1 MLEIPAAY
9 WDVIWKLASSLLV
22 LLLSFVGGRLV
33 DRLLKSRLRDTA
45 QAHTLRM
52 LLRNTIF
59 IAGAVAILAIWL
71 GVGSSFTVAMGILGA
86 GIAFASQEVIG
97 SLAGYVNIVSGSLY
111 RIGDRVRI
119 GEVTGDVLDISLL
132 RTTVMEIGGW
142 VNADQYTGRVVT
154 VANRMIF
161 GAPVYNY
168 THQWDYLWDEVMIPV
183 TYESDWRRAAEIM
196 LDHGEEYSLEIQPQ
210 AKADLDDMMRK
221 YPVLHETGLEPSL
234 YVVMTDNWVEMTLR
248 YVVAARERRAVK
260 GELHRE
266 LLEHFQEEA
275 AITVASA
282 TVEIVGFPPLRG
294 EDLR

>member
-1 MLEIPAAY
+1 PGAY
-9 WDVIWKLASSLLV
+9 WDVIWKLVSSLLV
-22 LLLSFVGGRLV
+22 LLLTLVGGRAI
-33 DRLLKSRLRDTA
+33 DRLLKARLKETSHS
-45 QAHTLRM
+45 HTLRM

-59 IAGAVAILAIWL
+59 IGGAVAILAIWL
-71 GVGSSFTVAMGILGA
+71 GVGSSFAVAMGILGA

-119 GEVTGDVLDISLL
+119 GEVTGDVLDITLL

-161 GAPVYNY
+161 AAPVYNY

-183 TYESDWRRAAEIM
+183 TYGSDWRRAAEIM
-196 LDHGEEYSLEIQPQ
+196 LAHGQEYSLEIQPQ

-221 YPVLHETGLEPSL
+221 YPVLHETGLEPTL

-248 YVVAARERRAVK
+248 YVVAARDRRAVK

-266 LLEHFQEEA
+266 LLEHFQEEE
-275 AITVASA
+275 AITVAST

-294 EDLR
+294 DEG

>member
-1 MLEIPAAY
+1 MVEIPQSY
-9 WDVIWKLASSLLV
+9 WDVIWKIASSLVV
-22 LLLSFVGGRLV
+22 LLLTVVAGRVV
-33 DRLLKSRLRDTA
+33 DRLLKSRLRETSHT
-45 QAHTLRM
+45 HTLRM
-52 LLRNTIF
+52 LLRNGVF
-59 IAGAVAILAIWL
+59 ILGAVAILAIWL

-97 SLAGYVNIVSGSLY
+97 SLAGYVNIVTGTLY

-168 THQWDYLWDEVMIPV
+168 TEDWDYLWDEVMIPF
-183 TYESDWRRAAEIM
+183 TYNSDWRKAAEMM
-196 LDHGEEYSLEIQPQ
+196 LAHGEEYSAHVQPR
-210 AKADLDDMMRK
+210 AKADMDEMLKK

-248 YVVAARERRAVK
+248 YVVEARERRAVK

-266 LLEHFQEEA
+266 LLEHFQEEED
-275 AITVASA
+275 ITVASA
-282 TVEIVGFPPLRG
+282 TVEIVGFPPLRDG
-294 EDLR
+294 V